1 MLSTVFDYI
10 FTVMENKRNISN
22 IVSIV
27 KGMAS
32 LPLFI
37 EKQQAQNLLMRYD
50 AMYQS
55 GAFNGMVATKE
66 NPIQVL
72 FYNASTNVS
81 YGKFAAD
88 FSKIEKGSIAVVPVM
103 GAMMRDSYCTFSD
116 GFVSGTRDLEA
127 TVKAL
132 DENENVDGIVFYINS
147 PGGQA
152 DGNESLSRVI
162 ASTKTPTVGFFEGMA
177 SAAVYAFQGI
187 KELYAAETQS
197 YWGSIGTYIS
207 IADDT
212 AFWES
217 MGINY
222 MDIYAPQSTEKNIEF
237 REAINGNQ
245 EPMKELLSKLTD
257 SFIKTVKKARPQ
269 LQDDGHVF
277 KGKLYSAADAL
288 KIGAIDGI
296 KNLEFAIERARIL
309 GKKAKKQ
316 TTTNQNTE
324 IMSAEN
330 EEKLSFWDRIFG
342 KATAKEVETDLNKV
356 ENSTKELQTKF
367 EALEKEFATA
377 QAAIIEKTSQLDT
390 LNEQLNQSAIEAKTN
405 EAKAVEIENALNAQN
420 EILKAKGFE
429 NLEMFLADYET
440 VKAHNIE
447 LGGVKAAE
455 TPINPQQ
462 TFENT
467 PKKQKTYKEA
477 KAEADA
483 ALEAKKKKA

>member
-1 MLSTVFDYI
+1 
-10 FTVMENKRNISN
+10 MEKQRNISN

-55 GAFNGMVATKE
+55 GAFEGMIAAKE
-66 NPIQVL
+66 NPIQVA
-72 FYNASTNVS
+72 FYSASTNVS

-88 FSKIEKGSIAVVPVM
+88 FTKIEKGSIAVVPVM

-127 TVKAL
+127 TLKAL

-177 SAAVYAFQGI
+177 SAAVYAFQGV

-207 IADDT
+207 IVDDRE
-212 AFWES
+212 FWEK
-217 MGINY
+217 MGVNY
-222 MDIYAPQSTEKNIEF
+222 MEIYAPQSTEKNKEF
-237 REAINGNQ
+237 RGVMDGDL
-245 EPMKELLSKLTD
+245 EPMKQMLSTLTD
-257 SFIKTVKKARPQ
+257 AFIKSVKKSRPS

-277 KGKLYSAADAL
+277 KGKLYSAADAM

-296 KNLEFAIERARIL
+296 KNLEFAIDRARIL

-316 TTTNQNTE
+316 NVNTNQNIET
-324 IMSAEN
+324 MSFEN
-330 EEKLSFWDRIFG
+330 EKKLSLWEKFWG
-342 KATAKEVETDLNKV
+342 ASTASEVETDMQKL
-356 ENSTKELQTKF
+356 ESSTKELQTKY
-367 EALEKEFATA
+367 EALEKELATA
-377 QAAIIEKTSQLDT
+377 KNENQGFKSSLELATEKMENYKKLAMA
-390 LNEQLNQSAIEAKTN
+390 EQSSKLEL
-405 EAKAVEIENALNAQN
+405 ENALNAQN
-420 EILKAKGFE
+420 ETIKATGFE
-429 NLEMFLADYET
+429 NIESLLEDHAKLIQ
-440 VKAHNIE
+440 HNKE
-447 LGGVKAAE
+447 LGGAGSTQ
-455 TPINPQQ
+455 TPINEQQ
-462 TFENT
+462 TVSAVSDNKPLTYEDT
-467 PKKQKTYKEA
+467 AAKTK
-477 KAEADA
+477 A
-483 ALEAKKKKA
+483 ALDSKKKAK

>member
-1 MLSTVFDYI
+1 
-10 FTVMENKRNISN
+10 MEKQRNISN

-50 AMYQS
+50 VMYQS
-55 GAFNGMVATKE
+55 GAFEGMVVSKE
-66 NPIQVL
+66 NPIQVA

-88 FSKIEKGSIAVVPVM
+88 FTKVEKGSIAVVPVM

-132 DENENVDGIVFYINS
+132 DENENVDGIIFYINS

-162 ASTKTPTVGFFEGMA
+162 ASAKTPTVGFFEGMA
-177 SAAVYAFQGI
+177 SAAVYAFQGV

-207 IADDT
+207 IVDDRE
-212 AFWES
+212 FWEK
-217 MGINY
+217 MGVNY
-222 MDIYAPQSTEKNIEF
+222 MEIYAPQSTEKNKEF
-237 REAINGNQ
+237 RDAMDGDL
-245 EPMKELLSKLTD
+245 EPMKQMLSSLTD
-257 SFIKTVKKARPQ
+257 SFIKTVKKSRPS

-277 KGKLYSAADAL
+277 KGKLYSAVDAM

-296 KNLEFAIERARIL
+296 KNLEFAIDRARIL

-316 TTTNQNTE
+316 NVNTNQNTD
-324 IMSAEN
+324 IMSDEN
-330 EEKLSFWDRIFG
+330 QEQLGFFQKWFG
-342 KATAKEVETDLNKV
+342 KSSAKEADTELETVKNAGV
-356 ENSTKELQTKF
+356 ELQTKL

-377 QAAIIEKTSQLDT
+377 QATIAEQKTKLDT
-390 LNEQLNQSAIEAKTN
+390 LTNSLIKEGAVSAGLE
-405 EAKAVEIENALNAQN
+405 
-420 EILKAKGFE
+420 LKATELEKLIEVDNNLLKSKGFDSVE
-429 NLEMFLADYET
+429 AILADHA
-440 VKAHNIE
+440 KLIQHNKE
-447 LGGVKAAE
+447 LGGAGATQ
-455 TPINPQQ
+455 TPINEQQ
-462 TFENT
+462 TITATNDNK
-467 PKKQKTYKEA
+467 PLTYEDTAA
-477 KAEADA
+477 KAKA
-483 ALEAKKKKA
+483 ALDAKKKAK